1 MVDQRGI
8 LRLAKRGGTGNE
20 VPAANCP
27 GEKQLLSA
35 GRLRVAGGEG
45 LPAAPRITSGIEGV
59 VRPGSCHR
67 SNATSATEGL
77 S

>member
-1 MVDQRGI
+1 MVDRRGL

-27 GEKQLLSA
+27 GEKQRQSA

-45 LPAAPRITSGIEGV
+45 LPAAPRIVAGIDGV
-59 VRPGSCHR
+59 VRSGSCHR
-67 SNATSATEGL
+67 SNAASATEGL